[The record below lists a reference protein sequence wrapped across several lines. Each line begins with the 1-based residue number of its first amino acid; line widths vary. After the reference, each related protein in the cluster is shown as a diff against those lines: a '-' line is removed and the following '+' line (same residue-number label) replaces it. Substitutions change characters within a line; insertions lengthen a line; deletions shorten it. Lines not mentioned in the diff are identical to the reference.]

1 MRELAGDFLHG
12 SQKSVLVGG
21 DEEIFC
27 CFSALFQGDHLGV
40 EYATD
45 AHANLLISH
54 GLILQECRLQ
64 SDRPLVSDELV
75 SGLVIDDFF
84 VISKEPAERSEVYEN
99 SRSHKQFLKA
109 KEVYAKERIFGSDDK
124 DVIAASTFKACGGE
138 VVSTYEAVRSGVVSL
153 AAPFEKR
160 VALSAISMTAA
171 SWKYTTD
178 ALHACL
184 VGSWVSVTL
193 LRRQAM
199 SVMNDVFKVIPP
211 AELSPEDPRLR
222 FLPRS
227 AAEELQL
234 LASLA
239 LVLSSNLAVPFDE
252 EIYATDASNERGG
265 ICSAR
270 VSAEASAVLW
280 RTAERRREPV
290 PMQSQA
296 QVILSS
302 YDSMFESL
310 PQMKSS
316 LDGIDELCGLPE
328 EEGEGGLGF
337 SGERQFCQR
346 PIGMRFQFIELCGG
360 AGGVTR
366 ELIRRGIACG
376 PVLDLSLSQQFNLA
390 EHRVIQ
396 WLCFM
401 MEDDRLDSFLVS
413 PPCTTF
419 SPAAHPCVRSYK
431 QPRGFDQRL
440 WKVWIGN
447 LLAFAAL
454 TCLFVALRLE
464 KFGLGEQPRRSKMR
478 WLEEWRR
485 LLMLGAREVFLA
497 SCMYGSPH
505 QKEFCFVGANMYVEL
520 LHRAC
525 SRDHQHVRIQGQYT
539 KPSAV
544 YCDGLVLAIATL
556 FEDHLR
562 ARQSAV
568 ERLTPAVSG
577 LEDVLTNDFAL
588 SSDWRTLSSWR
599 WSGRSHINVLEAA
612 ACLKLLRDLA
622 KRGGDLRVTVLLDS
636 HVALSCFVRGRSS
649 AKSLQHLLK
658 KAASL
663 CLACGIYP
671 AFRYV
676 PTRLNPADAP
686 SRDLRLP
693 DPVDASL
700 AREVSSFVAH
710 GLSSVS
716 GLRRWAANWARLV
729 LLLQPS
735 IVLFLG
741 NADVRKNPKLPISLH
756 EWTLD
761 FDSTLGF
768 PGEGPLWL
776 SWIFGFS
783 LALGPCQLV
792 LGVGVSHGDDVRKL
806 RRAGI
811 VLEEGR
817 RVTETTANVRE
828 VLFGNFCEW
837 LTERDL
843 VFEHIFMPPNPDLD
857 SVNKILVQY
866 GKWLFAQGKPYYH
879 FSECINLVTSR
890 RPLLRRSLQQAW
902 DLCFLWG
909 SYEPVEHHIAMP
921 HQILV
926 SLIAAALWWGW
937 VREAAVFA
945 LAWGAL
951 LRIGEVYQATRADLI
966 LPGDVDGT
974 NNYALLRIKEP
985 KTRFRAARHQAGRL
999 EHADLLEVVRIGFER
1014 LLPHEKLWPWSR
1026 ATLRSRFTKLLLQLG
1041 LPTELHQCPK
1051 PLTLASFRPGGAS
1064 YMISICDNAEAVRR
1078 RGRWASFKVMEVY
1091 LQEVGASTYMN
1102 MISDKSKSN
1111 VLNGL
1116 KVFPTL
1122 LQRIHGFFE
1131 CRIPANTWV
1140 FLLRKAAGDDL
1151 KV

>member
-54 GLILQECRLQ
+54 GLSLQECRLQ

-75 SGLVIDDFF
+75 SGLVSDDFF

-99 SRSHKQFLKA
+99 SQSYKQFLKA

-199 SVMNDVFKVIPP
+199 SVMNEVFKVIPP
-211 AELSPEDPRLR
+211 AVLSPEDPHLR

-316 LDGIDELCGLPE
+316 LDGIDELCGLSE

-735 IVLFLG
+735 IALFLG

-776 SWIFGFS
+776 SWIFWIFGFS

-843 VFEHIFMPPNPDLD
+843 VF
-857 SVNKILVQY
+857 
-866 GKWLFAQGKPYYH
+866 
-879 FSECINLVTSR
+879 
-890 RPLLRRSLQQAW
+890 
-902 DLCFLWG
+902 
-909 SYEPVEHHIAMP
+909 
-921 HQILV
+921 
-926 SLIAAALWWGW
+926 
-937 VREAAVFA
+937 
-945 LAWGAL
+945 
-951 LRIGEVYQATRADLI
+951 
-966 LPGDVDGT
+966 
-974 NNYALLRIKEP
+974 
-985 KTRFRAARHQAGRL
+985 
-999 EHADLLEVVRIGFER
+999 
-1014 LLPHEKLWPWSR
+1014 
-1026 ATLRSRFTKLLLQLG
+1026 
-1041 LPTELHQCPK
+1041 
-1051 PLTLASFRPGGAS
+1051 
-1064 YMISICDNAEAVRR
+1064 
-1078 RGRWASFKVMEVY
+1078 
-1091 LQEVGASTYMN
+1091 
-1102 MISDKSKSN
+1102 
-1111 VLNGL
+1111 
-1116 KVFPTL
+1116 
-1122 LQRIHGFFE
+1122 
-1131 CRIPANTWV
+1131 
-1140 FLLRKAAGDDL
+1140 
-1151 KV
+1151 